1 MKGRSALPR
10 IAYLVGLTLV
20 GAVLASAVWG
30 QQLLASLSYFDVHR
44 VEIVGTRWVAPD
56 SLLVLTGIGSD
67 RSVWEDF
74 SAEALRL
81 TEHPMIEEARIR
93 RSGLRALRI
102 TVREVEPVA
111 LVGTPEMRAVRADGM
126 LLPID
131 PLNSGIDLPLLTIEA
146 QLTDDSTR
154 MAEGP
159 ALEVLK
165 AFATLHALDPGLT
178 AVVSDFEQLDGSDV
192 VLNLMMSEPARRIAL
207 PARIDERLVRRV
219 RATLTDLR
227 RRGIEAALL
236 EARYADQIVVRRG
249 QA

>member
-131 PLNSGIDLPLLTIEA
+131 PLN
-146 QLTDDSTR
+146 R

-178 AVVSDFEQLDGSDV
+178 AVVSDFEQLDGCDV

>member
-10 IAYLVGLTLV
+10 VAYLVGLTLV
-20 GAVLASAVWG
+20 GAVLASAIWG
-30 QQLLASLSYFDVHR
+30 QQLLASLSYFDVRR

-56 SLLVLTGIGSD
+56 SLLALAGIGSD

-74 SAEALRL
+74 SAVAVRL
-81 TEHPMIEEARIR
+81 TEHPMIEEVQIR
-93 RSGLRALRI
+93 RSGLRGLRI
-102 TVREVEPVA
+102 TVREVEPIA
-111 LVGTPEMRAVRADGM
+111 LVGAPDLRAVRSDGM

-131 PLNSGIDLPLLTIEA
+131 PLNGGIDLPLLTIEA

-159 ALEVLK
+159 ALDVLR

-178 AVVSDFEQLDGSDV
+178 AVVSDFEQLGGSGV
-192 VLNLMMSEPARRIAL
+192 ALSLMMSEPARRIVL
-207 PARIDERLVRRV
+207 PARIDEQLVRRV

-236 EARYADQIVVRRG
+236 EARYADQIVVRRE